1 MAPNPFILAA
11 DNPQALL
18 DLLKENPSLASGQD
32 EHGYSLVH
40 AAASYNHLDLLR
52 ALLRDYKVPVDI
64 KDEDGDTALFV
75 VETVQAAK
83 VLVEEFGLDHTIR
96 DSEGLTARETLVKD
110 GEWPKVIEYL
120 SNLPG
125 VEPNGASTNG
135 ASTNGAAAEL
145 GLPPPPEGLNVTV
158 GQIDEAE
165 VGEQPDPEIRRRI
178 EQLAAR
184 PGFQTEEGQAALRE
198 LVREIVGGEGLAE
211 ERNVRARQD

>member
-1 MAPNPFILAA
+1 MMAPNPFILAA

-18 DLLKENPSLASGQD
+18 ELLKEDPSLASGQD

-52 ALLRDYKVPVDI
+52 ALIRDYKVPVDI

-96 DSEGLTARETLVKD
+96 DTEGLTAREALVRD

-125 VEPNGASTNG
+125 EEPNGASTNG
-135 ASTNGAAAEL
+135 TAADS
-145 GLPPPPEGLNVTV
+145 GLPPAPEGLNVTV

-178 EQLAAR
+178 EELAAR
-184 PGFQTEEGQAALRE
+184 PDFQTEEGQAALRE